1 MTDRSINSPALTWVT
16 PEPPN
21 RVRRTMEDKRKIVL
35 ESLSPDTSIAAVAR
49 AHGINANLL
58 HSWRWLYRRGELGKT
73 EKTTSFIPIKI
84 SPKTQPV
91 PKTSET
97 HQQNQE
103 AHLEIIIG
111 DARVLVHGAVSLE
124 VLSNVLKVLKC

>member
-1 MTDRSINSPALTWVT
+1 
-16 PEPPN
+16 
-21 RVRRTMEDKRKIVL
+21 MEDKRKIVL

-58 HSWRWLYRRGELGKT
+58 HSWRWLYRRGELSKT
-73 EKTTSFIPIKI
+73 EKTASFIPIKI

-91 PKTSET
+91 PKTSEIR
-97 HQQNQE
+97 HENQE
-103 AHLEIIIG
+103 AHLEIILG
-111 DARVLVHGAVSLE
+111 DARVLVHGAVSPE

>member
-1 MTDRSINSPALTWVT
+1 MTDRSITSSPLSWVT
-16 PEPPN
+16 PKPPN
-21 RVRRTMEDKRKIVL
+21 RIRRTMEDKRKIVL
-35 ESLSPDTSIAAVAR
+35 ESLSPDTSIASVAR

-58 HSWRWLYRRGELGKT
+58 HSWRWLYRCGELGKT
-73 EKTTSFIPIKI
+73 ENTTSFIPIKI

-103 AHLEIIIG
+103 AHLEIILG
-111 DARVLVHGAVSLE
+111 DARVLAHGAVSPE
-124 VLSNVLKVLKC
+124 VLSNVLKALKC